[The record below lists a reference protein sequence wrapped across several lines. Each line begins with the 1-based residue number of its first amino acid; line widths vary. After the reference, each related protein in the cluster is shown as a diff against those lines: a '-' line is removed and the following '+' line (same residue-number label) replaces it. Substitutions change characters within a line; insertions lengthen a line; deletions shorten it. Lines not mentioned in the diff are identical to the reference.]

1 MQRDRQ
7 QRVRKITVCSQCR
20 NDLIWKADRVICVQ
34 CKAEFPLV
42 RGVPH
47 FVRNIQDVT
56 KDSEFQAEQMFNN
69 TFTARLYNFG
79 RKLVS
84 SEYMPKDHIREFL
97 KNDAQEDLVI
107 ELGSGNRRLREDV
120 INVDLFSF
128 PNVDLVADIA
138 TVPFRDSS
146 VDAVILDTV
155 LEHVPEPHRVISEI
169 HRILRPGGVLV
180 CITPFVFPYHGYP
193 RHYANFSRDGLMFLL
208 KDFSEC
214 RVEMNMGPT
223 SGMLNLL
230 SEYFAVALSGN
241 SKLAYTIIKG
251 VVLLPV
257 FMLKYIDKL
266 WALTERSIN
275 IASHLCAIAKK

>member
-1 MQRDRQ
+1 M
-7 QRVRKITVCSQCR
+7 VCLQCR
-20 NDLIWKADRVICVQ
+20 NDLIWLADRVICMRCNTEV
-34 CKAEFPLV
+34 PLV
-42 RGVPH
+42 RGVPY
-47 FVRNIQDVT
+47 FVRDIQEVT

-69 TFTARLYNFG
+69 TITAKLYNFG
-79 RKLVS
+79 RKLIS

-97 KNDAQEDLVI
+97 KIAAQDDIII
-107 ELGSGNRRLREDV
+107 ELGSGNRRLRDDV
-120 INVDLFSF
+120 INVDLFLF

-138 TVPFRDSS
+138 KVPFGDCSA
-146 VDAVILDTV
+146 DAVILDTV
-155 LEHVPEPHRVISEI
+155 LEHVPEPHRVVGEI

-214 RVEMNMGPT
+214 RVETNMGPT

-230 SEYFAVALSGN
+230 SEYFAVALSGGN
-241 SKLAYTIIKG
+241 KLAYTIIKG
-251 VVLLPV
+251 MVLLPV

-266 WALTERSIN
+266 WALTERSTN
-275 IASHLCAIAKK
+275 IASLLCAIAKK